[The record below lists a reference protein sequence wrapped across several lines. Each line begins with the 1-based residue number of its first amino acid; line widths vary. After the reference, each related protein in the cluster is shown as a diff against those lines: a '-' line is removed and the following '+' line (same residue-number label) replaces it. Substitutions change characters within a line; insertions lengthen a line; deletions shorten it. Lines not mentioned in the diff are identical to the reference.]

1 MIYGLFTSSIC
12 LGDPPRGVGE
22 NSFSLLPSVS
32 SLPRRQGGDGWGCL
46 SGPLRRPLESE
57 ASFLPASGHLSR
69 PENSLCLWHTEARG
83 ICRRTSLPSSEHSA
97 SDLPGCGSELG
108 KNGGTKAQMG

>member
-32 SLPRRQGGDGWGCL
+32 SLPWRQGGDGWGCL

-69 PENSLCLWHTEARG
+69 PENFLCLWHTEARG
-83 ICRRTSLPSSEHSA
+83 ICRRFLVFALPHLA
-97 SDLPGCGSELG
+97 S
-108 KNGGTKAQMG
+108 QQ